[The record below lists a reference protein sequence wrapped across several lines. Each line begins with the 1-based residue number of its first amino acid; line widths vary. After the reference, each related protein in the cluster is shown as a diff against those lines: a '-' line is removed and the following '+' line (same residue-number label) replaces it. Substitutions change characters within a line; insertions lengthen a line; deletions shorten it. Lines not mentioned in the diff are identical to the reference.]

1 MKTLYTPFIDVT
13 VNAEWSD
20 WQDYPN
26 GRPNPLYSQEAKE
39 WEVDGLV
46 FGFITLSANKKACW
60 AAQDTMPMDWALP
73 LANDLNA
80 AGKKVIISFGGAVN
94 SDISTYFSTFE
105 LVEIYQSFIDD
116 YSAYGLDFDLENGQ
130 YNISNICEALKVVTK
145 NNPGVAISFTLPTMP
160 TGLTSTGVNIVKQ
173 AHNTGLTFV
182 VNGMAMDY
190 YSAQYRADMGK
201 SAVDAARSIASQLA
215 SLSVSGGYSAV
226 AVTPMI
232 GMNDDGS
239 MFKLHDA
246 DTLATFAK
254 QNGMNFI
261 GIWDFNRDNPSSYTY
276 VDLTTSSN
284 PEQRVAGEYC
294 SHFVNGLTK

>member
-1 MKTLYTPFIDVT
+1 
-13 VNAEWSD
+13 
-20 WQDYPN
+20 
-26 GRPNPLYSQEAKE
+26 
-39 WEVDGLV
+39 
-46 FGFITLSANKKACW
+46 
-60 AAQDTMPMDWALP
+60 
-73 LANDLNA
+73 
-80 AGKKVIISFGGAVN
+80 
-94 SDISTYFSTFE
+94 
-105 LVEIYQSFIDD
+105 
-116 YSAYGLDFDLENGQ
+116 
-130 YNISNICEALKVVTK
+130 
-145 NNPGVAISFTLPTMP
+145 MP